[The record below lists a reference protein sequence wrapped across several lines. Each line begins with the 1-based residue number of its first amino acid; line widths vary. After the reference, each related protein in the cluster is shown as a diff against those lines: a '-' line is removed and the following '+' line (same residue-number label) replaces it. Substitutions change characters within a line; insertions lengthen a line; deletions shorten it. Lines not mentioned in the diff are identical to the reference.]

1 LATRRQNVPRKR
13 RDRVL
18 GAIVFASIGLAATGA
33 TWRDTVVLPPFICR
47 AEFSLGEQAWLK
59 EELTRLWSDVRGTLA
74 LEPPRR
80 TIDIYLFAD
89 VGTYRRYLNTWMPG
103 VPYRRALFVDAG
115 RGGQVFAYLNRELA
129 VDLRHEVTHSLV
141 HAELHNVPLWLDE
154 GLAEYFEAPPPRR
167 SWRHAHLAGINENL
181 RQGLVPRLDALERL
195 DELDEMGPAEYRDAW
210 GWVHFLLHGPE
221 PVQAE
226 LRHYIDSLRAGRTS
240 PTLSERLA
248 TRLPDVEARFATYYR
263 QWGERP

>member
-1 LATRRQNVPRKR
+1 MATRRHHRPRLR
-13 RDRVL
+13 CCSW
-18 GAIVFASIGLAATGA
+18 IVAATVALTGATLMGA
-33 TWRDTVVLPPFICR
+33 TWRDTVVQPPFICR

-59 EELTRLWSDVRGTLA
+59 DELARLWSDVRGTLA

-89 VGTYRRYLNTWMPG
+89 VTTYRKYLETYLPG

-129 VDLRHEVTHSLV
+129 VDLRHEVTHALL

-154 GLAEYFEAPPPRR
+154 GLAEYFEAPQPRR
-167 SWRHAHLAGINENL
+167 SWRHAHLAGIDVNL
-181 RQGLVPRLDALERL
+181 RQGLVPRLAALEQL
-195 DELDEMGPAEYRDAW
+195 NALGEMGPDEYRDAW

-221 PVQAE
+221 PVNAE

-240 PTLSERLA
+240 PSLSARLA
-248 TRLPDVEARFATYYR
+248 ARLPDVEARFATYYR